1 MSLLSKLFGKKPTP
15 QHASEDY
22 NGFRIKPQPISE
34 GGSFRISAKIEKD
47 LNGAVKTHEMIRADT
62 TTSEDEAIASSV
74 RKAKIFID
82 QMGDNLFD

>member
-15 QHASEDY
+15 QHAAEDY
-22 NGFRIKPQPISE
+22 NGFRITPQPISE

>member
-22 NGFRIKPQPISE
+22 NGFRITPQPISD
-34 GGSFRISAKIEKD
+34 GGSFRISAKIEKEIGGE
-47 LNGAVKTHEMIRADT
+47 LKVHEMIRADT

-82 QMGDNLFD
+82 QMGDSLFD